1 MTLLARGER
10 LEVDVERVG
19 HGGICVGHA
28 PDGRVVFIRHAIP
41 GERVVV
47 EVTESKPSF
56 LRADAVEVLTASP
69 DRVDPPCVFAGPGR
83 CGGCDWQHVALP
95 RQRELKGI
103 VVSEQLKRLA
113 GLDREVVVE
122 ELPGHPDGLG
132 WRTRVRFA
140 VDRSGVV
147 GFHKNRSNDIEPIDS
162 CLIAHPL
169 IEELGVPRKSWP
181 GATDI
186 AVAVGAVTGDRLL
199 DAVGDGKRRPHVPW
213 LDAPTGVLVDG
224 VKLGGR
230 TTIREVAAG
239 RDWRVSGTGFW
250 QVHPAA
256 AETLV
261 AAVRDALAPR
271 AGERLL
277 DLYAGGGLFAG
288 ALAPSVKEVI
298 AVESHFGGASDARR
312 NLGDLPQVRV
322 MQADVEDALV
332 ELRKDPQGADL
343 VVLDPPRT
351 GAGKHVVA
359 ATAALGPRAIAYVAC
374 DPAALARDI
383 KTYAEHGYRLASIR
397 AFDLFP
403 MTNHVECVAVLVPA
417 NGASTE

>member
-19 HGGICVGHA
+19 HGGICVGHV

-47 EVTESKPSF
+47 EITESKPSF
-56 LRADAVEVLTASP
+56 LRADAVEVIAASA

-95 RQRELKGI
+95 RQREFKAS

-113 GLDREVVVE
+113 GLDRQLVVE

-147 GFHKNRSNDIEPIDS
+147 GFHRNRSNDIEPIDS

-186 AVAVGAVTGDRLL
+186 AVAVGAATGDRLL

-256 AETLV
+256 ADTLV
-261 AAVRDALAPR
+261 DAVRAGLAPR
-271 AGERLL
+271 PGERLL

-288 ALAPSVKEVI
+288 ALAPLVKEVI
-298 AVESHFGGASDARR
+298 AVESHFAGASDARR
-312 NLGDLPQVRV
+312 NLSDLPQVRV
-322 MQADVEDALV
+322 VQADVEDALA
-332 ELRKDPQGADL
+332 ELSKDPAGADL
-343 VVLDPPRT
+343 IVLDPPRT

-383 KTYAEHGYRLASIR
+383 KTYAEHGYGLASIR

-417 NGASTE
+417 P